1 MNNFQPYDD
10 HEYLWKN
17 IHVHNRDDKIDE
29 EIKQNYK
36 NPGHPIAFSNAKTIY
51 NFYNGDIPMKRI
63 KEILK
68 TLESYSIHKEFH
80 KGKQN
85 ISFARFKR
93 YQFQIDLCFLIDY
106 AEWNDNV
113 KYLLTVIDC
122 FTRYAFVRSLTTKD
136 SKTVLNAF
144 KSIISELEEKPLT
157 IVCDR
162 GSEFVNAAFQ
172 TYCNDENMKLILPK
186 SNLHAAYVERFN
198 RTLQNLIFRYMT
210 ENSTNRYI
218 DQLDNILQTYNSRY
232 NRMINMSPI
241 EAENNPNAE
250 LIINNMISKRD
261 SLIKKEIPKFKI
273 GDTVRISKQKDRF
286 SRGYQPQSQVEI
298 FKIYAISDNKKI
310 PLYYLN
316 DENNEKIEGGFYS
329 YELTPVNLSIYRIER
344 FIRRRKFRGQNQ
356 VLVKWV
362 GYDDRF
368 NRWIP
373 EDDVNDI
380 E

>member
-17 IHVHNRDDKIDE
+17 IHVYNQDDKIDE
-29 EIKQNYK
+29 EIKINYK

-63 KEILK
+63 KAILK

-80 KGKQN
+80 KGLQN

-122 FTRYAFVRSLTTKD
+122 FTRYAFIRPLITKD

-144 KSIISELEEKPLT
+144 KNVISELEQKPLT

-162 GSEFVNAAFQ
+162 GSEFVNVAFQ
-172 TYCNDENMKLILPK
+172 NYCENENMKLILPK
-186 SNLHAAYVERFN
+186 SNLHASYVERFN
-198 RTLQNLIFRYMT
+198 RTIQNLIFRYLT

-218 DQLDNILQTYNSRY
+218 DQLDNILLTYNSRY
-232 NRMINMSPI
+232 HRMINMSPI

-250 LIINNMISKRD
+250 LIINSMISKRD
-261 SLIKKEIPKFKI
+261 SLIKQEIPKFKI
-273 GDTVRISKQKDRF
+273 GDTVRISKQKDKF

-316 DENNEKIEGGFYS
+316 DENNEKIEGGFYN
-329 YELTPVNLSIYRIER
+329 YELTPVNLTTYRIDKV
-344 FIRRRKFRGQNQ
+344 IRRRKFRGQNQ

-373 EDDVNDI
+373 EEDVHDI